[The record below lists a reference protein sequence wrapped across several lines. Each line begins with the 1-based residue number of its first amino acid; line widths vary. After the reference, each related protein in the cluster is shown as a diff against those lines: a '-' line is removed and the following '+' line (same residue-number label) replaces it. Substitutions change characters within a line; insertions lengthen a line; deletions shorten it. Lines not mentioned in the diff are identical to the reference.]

1 MHCSEQAPIQSKV
14 CKAPI
19 QSKRDFLTAKE
30 QIYIDSWFCTPSK
43 CNFLTAVCIEASWS
57 TPIKRLVYPPGMYG
71 AAIAEGS
78 AIKLKCG
85 IVELAYPSCMKEA
98 VAEDGPALKSCHS
111 TRKCSR
117 FGSALFA
124 CKGKFMKI
132 VNVLQLF
139 GLDQYAH
146 LLFLHHYFSD
156 LHLQSNIYDNAILQK
171 IVDISKN

>member
-1 MHCSEQAPIQSKV
+1 
-14 CKAPI
+14 
-19 QSKRDFLTAKE
+19 
-30 QIYIDSWFCTPSK
+30 
-43 CNFLTAVCIEASWS
+43 
-57 TPIKRLVYPPGMYG
+57 MYG
-71 AAIAEGS
+71 AAIAEES

-85 IVELAYPSCMKEA
+85 IVELAYPSCMKVA

-124 CKGKFMKI
+124 CKGRFMKI

-139 GLDQYAH
+139 GLDQYVH

-171 IVDISKN
+171 IVDISKS